1 MSNENKAGA
10 LILSQ
15 IGMLNEAIAM
25 LNTVESKL
33 LESID
38 TVIKDFTDENGWIGN
53 FDLSKN
59 GSWLAPSEW
68 KLTEPED
75 GLHPNAWFDVD
86 IINNDDDDDY
96 WTALFCEQ
104 GISGGEAGFMFNIE
118 YKFFGGKTA
127 WNNFAKTIDQS
138 MISKLLNLGF
148 KNQGKGI
155 FFLPIHL
162 DANLLASTWEENGEF
177 THDDDCFDPLRQ
189 ALEKIKAAQE
199 IFSQILNKASGN
211 KQKPIKQTT

>member
-25 LNTVESKL
+25 LNTIESKIF
-33 LESID
+33 ENID
-38 TVIKDFTDENGWIGN
+38 RIIEDFTDKNGWIGN
-53 FDLSKN
+53 FDFSKS

-68 KLTEPED
+68 SLAPPED
-75 GLHPNAWFDVD
+75 RCDPKARFNMDN
-86 IINNDDDDDY
+86 INDNDDY
-96 WTALFCEQ
+96 WIALFCEQ
-104 GISGGEAGFMFNIE
+104 GISGGEAGFMFYVKHKE
-118 YKFFGGKTA
+118 FGGKTA

-138 MISKLLNLGF
+138 MLSKLIKLGF
-148 KNQGKGI
+148 KNQGKGV
-155 FFLPIHL
+155 FFLPVHL
-162 DANLLASTWEENGEF
+162 DANLLARTWEENGEF

-199 IFSQILNKASGN
+199 VFSQILNKASG
-211 KQKPIKQTT
+211 KK